1 MFGNR
6 FNSEGR
12 NSVFS
17 TERRCLVTS
26 TVTQEGRAYGVFN
39 GGVVFS
45 DRFIRYVREESMV
58 FLKERRCLPTGCYV
72 RNGLWHF

>member
-1 MFGNR
+1 MTG
-6 FNSEGR
+6 
-12 NSVFS
+12 
-17 TERRCLVTS
+17 

-39 GGVVFS
+39 GAVVFS
-45 DRFIRYVREESMV
+45 DRFISYIREERMV